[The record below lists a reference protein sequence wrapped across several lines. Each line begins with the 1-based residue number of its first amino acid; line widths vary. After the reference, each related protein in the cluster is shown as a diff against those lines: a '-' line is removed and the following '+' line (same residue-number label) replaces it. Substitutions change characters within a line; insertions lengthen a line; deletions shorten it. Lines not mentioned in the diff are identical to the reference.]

1 MSEFVD
7 KISKMKS
14 FRSRKPAS
22 MEQIE
27 NAEDE
32 LGVSFA
38 NEYKQYLLAYGA
50 ASIFGHEFTGISS
63 SSRISVVDVTLEE
76 REFNDI
82 NDDLYVVEQTNIDGI
97 VIWQDSKGNIY
108 KSQPGSDA
116 QKICYSLA
124 EYINQ

>member
-22 MEQIE
+22 VEQIE

-38 NEYKQYLLAYGA
+38 NEYKQYLVL
-50 ASIFGHEFTGISS
+50 
-63 SSRISVVDVTLEE
+63 
-76 REFNDI
+76 N
-82 NDDLYVVEQTNIDGI
+82 
-97 VIWQDSKGNIY
+97 
-108 KSQPGSDA
+108 
-116 QKICYSLA
+116 C
-124 EYINQ
+124 